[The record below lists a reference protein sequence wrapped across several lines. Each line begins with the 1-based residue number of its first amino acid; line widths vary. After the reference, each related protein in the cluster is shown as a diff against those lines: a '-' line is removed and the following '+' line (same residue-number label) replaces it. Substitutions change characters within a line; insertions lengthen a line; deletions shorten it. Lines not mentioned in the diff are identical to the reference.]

1 MSALCC
7 LAATSGIAQGV
18 TWQPLVHPLEQQVQ
32 RNGDALLIRI
42 TLLAFVLKQLTLEK
56 ELDLLVVG

>member
-32 RNGDALLIRI
+32 RNGDALLNYTAGFRAE
-42 TLLAFVLKQLTLEK
+42 TVTLEK